1 MAALTPSTIPQPVDD
16 PTPEID
22 ALVTRLR
29 SAAQWEAPG
38 RYSISSRCAPTEGQ
52 RQELTRRAD
61 DLRRALSPA
70 AKDEIRTSL
79 LKWIAGLDLR
89 LSEEALDD
97 MVSMFVASL
106 MGLPLWAV
114 RQTLLNWMQGRIAN
128 CNPRFTPKPP
138 ELRREG
144 DRIVARRKHE
154 LGSIGI
160 ILSAKVERVPDD
172 AERERAIAYWRETVK
187 PTMHH
192 ADVTEA
198 ISPEENRRQQV
209 DANDRLRRRER
220 EAAGADREGVHTL
233 EMEGKLNRMRARAGI
248 ESGEDRERQQRP
260 ETEDLER

>member
-1 MAALTPSTIPQPVDD
+1 MDD

-38 RYSISSRCAPTEGQ
+38 RYSISSRSAPTDGE
-52 RQELTRRAD
+52 RQALTRRAD

-114 RQTLLNWMQGRIAN
+114 RQTLLNWMQGRIAD

-144 DRIVARRKHE
+144 DRIVSRRKHE
-154 LGSIGI
+154 LGSIDAVLGAI
-160 ILSAKVERVPDD
+160 VEDAPSD
-172 AERERAIAYWRETVK
+172 AERQEALAHWYETVR
-187 PTMHH
+187 PALQH
-192 ADVTEA
+192 ADVSDAPSLEMMRTEQ
-198 ISPEENRRQQV
+198 IE
-209 DANDRLRRRER
+209 ANDRLRRRER
-220 EAAGADREGVHTL
+220 QAVGADPDRPHTIDMERRLARVRTAAGIDDGRHGSL
-233 EMEGKLNRMRARAGI
+233 DQNRQAKNTER
-248 ESGEDRERQQRP
+248 SG
-260 ETEDLER
+260 

>member
-1 MAALTPSTIPQPVDD
+1 MAALTPSTIPQPVGD

-38 RYSISSRCAPTEGQ
+38 RYSISSRSAPTEGQ

-114 RQTLLNWMQGRIAN
+114 RQTLLNWMQGRIAD

-154 LGSIGI
+154 LGSIDAVLG
-160 ILSAKVERVPDD
+160 ARVEGVPSD
-172 AERERAIAYWRETVK
+172 AERERALAHWYENVR
-187 PTMHH
+187 PALQH
-192 ADVTEA
+192 ADVSDA
-198 ISPEENRRQQV
+198 LSPEAKRAEQIE
-209 DANDRLRRRER
+209 ANDRLRRRER
-220 EAAGADREGVHTL
+220 EAAGADPDAPHTL
-233 EMEGKLNRMRARAGI
+233 EMEQRLKRMRTPHQRADA
-248 ESGEDRERQQRP
+248 GEEEEGHADRRW
-260 ETEDLER
+260 